1 MGVTLIILVL
11 LLAALAATT
20 LGFAAWVVTSRHQ
33 QLDLDLKAVGRC
45 LSFD

>member
-1 MGVTLIILVL
+1 MGVTLIFLVL
-11 LLAALAATT
+11 ASLAGTT
-20 LGFAAWVVTSRHQ
+20 LWFAMRMIKTRHQ